1 MNKINVLIID
11 DSAVVREILSSKLA
25 DHPLINVVG
34 VAVDPYIAR
43 EKIAKNRV
51 DVITLDIEMPRMDG
65 LTFLKYLMRYY
76 PIPVVVVSS
85 LTDRKNRASLTAL
98 ELGAVDIVPKP
109 GGPYSVGEI
118 IDLLAEKII
127 AASQADFGKI
137 KEAVKKNKER
147 SARRAGMV
155 LAGIETTRKLIA
167 VGASTGGTTALERLF
182 SGFDRSFPPTLAVIH
197 MPERFTRTFAERL
210 NELCPVNVR
219 EAEHNERVLSGTVY
233 IAPGNYHLA
242 VRAVG
247 AERIIKIMKGP
258 KVHNQRPAVDVLFQ
272 SVADNVGENAI
283 GVLLTGMGKDGA
295 AGLKRMREKGAYTIA
310 QDERSS
316 IVFGMPKAA
325 IELGA
330 AENVLS
336 LDRIAETIGARLR
349 HVQPCVS

>member
-1 MNKINVLIID
+1 MSKINVLIID
-11 DSAVVREILSSKLA
+11 DSAVVREILSSQLA
-25 DHPLINVVG
+25 DHPKINVVG
-34 VAVDPYIAR
+34 AAIDPYIAR
-43 EKIAKNRV
+43 EKLAKHNV

-85 LTDRKNRASLTAL
+85 LTDRKNRASLQAL

-118 IDLLAEKII
+118 IEILSEKII
-127 AASQADFGKI
+127 AASLADFEKI
-137 KEAVKKNKER
+137 KEAVRRNRER
-147 SARRAGMV
+147 SAKAEV
-155 LAGIETTRKLIA
+155 KYLARIGTTNKLIA
-167 VGASTGGTTALERLF
+167 VGASTGGTTALEKLF

-197 MPERFTRTFAERL
+197 MPERFTGTFAERL
-210 NELCPVNVR
+210 NELCPVDVK

-247 AERIIKIMKGP
+247 AERIIKIIKGP
-258 KVHNQRPAVDVLFQ
+258 KLHNQRPAVDVLFQ

-295 AGLKRMREKGAYTIA
+295 DGLKRMREKGAYTIA

-325 IELGA
+325 IDLGA
-330 AENVLS
+330 VESVLP
-336 LDRIAETIGARLR
+336 LDKIAADIGNRLA
-349 HVQPCVS
+349 HVHQYAK